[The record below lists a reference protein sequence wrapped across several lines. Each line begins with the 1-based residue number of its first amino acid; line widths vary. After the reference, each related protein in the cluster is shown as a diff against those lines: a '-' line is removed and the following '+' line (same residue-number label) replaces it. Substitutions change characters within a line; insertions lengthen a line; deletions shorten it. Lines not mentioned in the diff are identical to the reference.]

1 MRFCGICDNV
11 ASMKTDSSIAEIF
24 GVDQK
29 TKVVRPLFTC
39 GVSAGFPSPADD
51 HIDRKLDLNELL
63 IKHPASTYFVRVAGD
78 SMKNASINHGDI
90 LVVDRSLEA
99 TNDKIII
106 AIINGELTV
115 KRFLRNNTSCRL
127 VAENSDYQPIEISE
141 DTEFE
146 VWGVV
151 TSVIHQFV

>member
-1 MRFCGICDNV
+1 
-11 ASMKTDSSIAEIF
+11 MKIDSSITAIF
-24 GVDQK
+24 EVEQK

-63 IKHPASTYFVRVAGD
+63 IQHPVATFFVRVTGD
-78 SMKNASINHGDI
+78 SMKDAGINHGDI

-99 TNDKIII
+99 TSGKIVI
-106 AIINGELTV
+106 AIVNGELTV
-115 KRFLRNNTSCRL
+115 KRFVQNHTSCQL
-127 VAENSDYQPIEISE
+127 VAANSNYPPVEITE
-141 DTEFE
+141 DTEFS

-151 TSVIHQFV
+151 TSVIHQF